1 MIDQLQRAEDIY
13 DSVIYTA
20 QIEGEARGEVRGE
33 ARGKLEERLAI
44 ARKMLETGISVE
56 QTALITNLS
65 TDEIKKLMQ

>member
-20 QIEGEARGEVRGE
+20 QIEGEARG
-33 ARGKLEERLAI
+33 KLEERLAI

-56 QTALITNLS
+56 QTTLITNLS